1 MLSHKAVIVVPEIS
15 ATTLKKTDKEA
26 GLELT
31 EMKRATSKSARVVK
45 ELINPS
51 HLKKIIAVQSAFR
64 AYLMKYTVPWF
75 GNTAIL
81 PKTLVFEFSNQV
93 QEFKMDLHREVESFL
108 NRYSVLIDEAR
119 SDLGDLF
126 DSHSYPSA
134 DELRDKFAISVQ
146 ILPVP
151 ESNQFSSL
159 GLDSS
164 VTDSLKAEALA
175 AENRLLKEAT
185 ENLYKRIQK
194 RVQMLSYRFKD
205 KDTKKYHESL
215 IEGLELLT
223 QTLPDLNIG
232 GDPNL
237 QLILDEITTL
247 LNSFNFEDAK
257 KSEEI
262 RDEVAT
268 KCDAIL
274 ERMNSIF

>member
-93 QEFKMDLHREVESFL
+93 QEFKMDLHKEVESFL

-119 SDLGDLF
+119 GDLGDLF
-126 DSHSYPSA
+126 DSYSYPSA